1 MNGSRIPLFSGI
13 LTLVGMVLAL
23 LSATDL
29 CNFGGCTTAHEYR
42 FFGIHLAAVGTTYFG
57 LVAAT
62 MLVSLRLPA
71 AEQLI
76 APLLAGGA
84 GAELMMLHLQKNVI
98 QAWCPL
104 CVGIAIVVFLL
115 CILQTSRF
123 LLDPRRLSPMNRR
136 PFLSKLLIIAVALL
150 SGFFV
155 SLAGISKPEA
165 AATPMDTGLGKQAS
179 KVEVYVF
186 SDWLCP
192 ICVRIEPAIEAALP
206 TLEKRAR
213 VYFVD
218 KVIHQEAMN
227 FVPYHLSF
235 QVHEKAKYLQL
246 RKALFGLAKKTRNPS
261 VDDVKA
267 AIAPLGVTYKQLSFM
282 DVTQMMNRSQALAT
296 QFKVNATPV
305 VVVTNSAT
313 RKVKTL
319 VGGSEIT
326 QDNLLKAIKSLE

>member
-1 MNGSRIPLFSGI
+1 MNSSRISILCGLLTFAGI
-13 LTLVGMVLAL
+13 VLAL

-42 FFGIHLAAVGTTYFG
+42 FFGIHLAAVGVTFFG
-57 LVAAT
+57 LLAAT
-62 MLVSLRLPA
+62 MLAAPRLPLA
-71 AEQLI
+71 GRLI
-76 APLLAGGA
+76 SPLLAGGA
-84 GAELMMLHLQKNVI
+84 GAEIMLLHLQKNVI

-104 CVGIAIVVFLL
+104 CVGIAIVVLLL
-115 CILQTSRF
+115 CMLQTCRF
-123 LLDPRRLSPMNRR
+123 LLESRRLPTMNRR
-136 PFLSKLLIIAVALL
+136 VFLSKLLIIVVALL

-155 SLAGISKPEA
+155 SLAGIGKPEA
-165 AATPMDTGLGKQAS
+165 AASPLDTGLGKQS

-192 ICVRIEPAIEAALP
+192 VCVRIEPAIEAALP
-206 TLEKRAR
+206 TLEKKAR

-218 KVIHQEAMN
+218 KIIHQEAMN

-235 QVHEKAKYLQL
+235 QVHEKSKYLQL
-246 RKALFGLAKKTRNPS
+246 RKALFALAKRTKNPTP
-261 VDDVKA
+261 DDVKA

-282 DVTQMMNRSQALAT
+282 DVTQLMARSQALAT

-319 VGGSEIT
+319 IGGAEIT
-326 QDNLLKAIKSLE
+326 QDNILKAIRNLE